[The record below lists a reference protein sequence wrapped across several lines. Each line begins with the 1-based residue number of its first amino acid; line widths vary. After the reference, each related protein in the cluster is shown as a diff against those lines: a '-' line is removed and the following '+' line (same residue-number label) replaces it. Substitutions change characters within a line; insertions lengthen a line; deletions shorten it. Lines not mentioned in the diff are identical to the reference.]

1 MMNVFVAGVTVGAAL
16 LGCAQAGALDSPL
29 EEVESASQALSGHE
43 SRLVQAGADL
53 LLLGVT
59 SDDHALYQDGESVYA
74 TALDPGATRQ
84 LVARVPAGNT
94 AFVYTVGEVAF
105 CWTNPDRTV
114 PGFGVSPLVVWSAA
128 SGAHEASAASPIGTF
143 ATSASA
149 DGRTVLF
156 PTNSNADGTV
166 GDIEIAATDLSERAT
181 LLGDVPMGF
190 PQGPCRPFAAFVGR
204 RDRSHPVALHCEGG
218 ASSATLSS
226 WEGGERFDLLGGV
239 ATPPFFTT
247 DPEGDSFFTT
257 LAGSGHPVV
266 VSETGEETVLDEV
279 PSRRGFFAKGGA
291 VVYTAQTDAGV
302 ELRRAS
308 PGDCPEVETLA
319 GQVAGVLTV
328 LAGSRVITDP
338 WTSPD
343 GRQVPFFSQRDPAT
357 GLTDVRV
364 VDSSRGGPPRLL
376 DSQTRN
382 LLGGPPF
389 SADSRHF
396 LFTRFDVSTGA
407 SPHFAA
413 GPDGARQIS
422 DEDGWSYQPAFGSL
436 VSFNDNVQ
444 VEANFA
450 DWTADLKVVD
460 LGDPTSEPRL
470 IAPGAH
476 LTYFS
481 SHRGRRLAFTTDLPD
496 VEAGL
501 YSARASE

>member
-1 MMNVFVAGVTVGAAL
+1 LSAAL
-16 LGCAQAGALDSPL
+16 LGCAQPGELDSPL
-29 EEVESASQALSGHE
+29 EEVRSESQALAGRD
-43 SRLVQAGADL
+43 SRLIQAGADL
-53 LLLGVT
+53 VLLGVT
-59 SDDHALYQDGESVYA
+59 SDDHALYQDGESIYA
-74 TALDPGATRQ
+74 TALEAGATRQ
-84 LVARVPAGNT
+84 LVAQVPAGNT
-94 AFVYTVGEVAF
+94 AFVYTVGKVAF

-128 SGAHEASAASPIGTF
+128 SGPHEASAASPIGTF

-149 DGRTVLF
+149 DDRTVLF

-190 PQGPCRPFAAFVGR
+190 PLGPCRPFAAFVGR
-204 RDRSHPVALHCEGG
+204 NDRSHPVALHCEGG

-239 ATPPFFTT
+239 ATPPFFTA
-247 DPEGDSFFTT
+247 DPEGESFFTT

-266 VSETGEETVLDEV
+266 VSASGEETVLDEV
-279 PSRRGFFAKGGA
+279 PSRLGFFAKSGA
-291 VVYTAQTDAGV
+291 VVYTARTAAGV

-308 PGDCPEVETLA
+308 PDDCPEVETVA
-319 GQVAGVLTV
+319 GGVAGVLTV
-328 LAGSRVITDP
+328 LAGSRVITDA

-343 GRQVPFFSQRDPAT
+343 GRQVPYFGQRDPAT
-357 GLTDVRV
+357 GLTDVRL
-364 VDSSRGGPPRLL
+364 VDAFRRREPRSA
-376 DSQTRN
+376 DSQARN
-382 LLGGPPF
+382 ALGGPPF
-389 SADSRHF
+389 SADSKHS

-407 SPHFAA
+407 SHHFAFGEA
-413 GPDGARQIS
+413 GARQIS
-422 DEDGWSYQPAFGSL
+422 DANGWSYQPASGSL

-444 VEANFA
+444 VAPRFA
-450 DWTADLKVVD
+450 DWTADLKVID

-470 IAPGAH
+470 IAPAAH

-496 VEAGL
+496 VPAGL
-501 YSARASE
+501 YSARAKE

>member
-1 MMNVFVAGVTVGAAL
+1 MNVFFAGVTFGAAL
-16 LGCAQAGALDSPL
+16 LGCAQVDALDPPL
-29 EEVESASQALSGHE
+29 EDVSSESQGLSGQGHQ
-43 SRLVQAGADL
+43 LIQAGAHL

-59 SDDHALYQDGESVYA
+59 SDDHALYQDGETVYA
-74 TALDPGATRQ
+74 TALRAGATRQ
-84 LVARVPAGNT
+84 LVGQVPAGNT

-105 CWTNPDRTV
+105 CWTNPDRSI

-156 PTNSNADGTV
+156 PTNGNADGSV
-166 GDIEIAATDLSERAT
+166 GDIEIAATDLSQRAT

-190 PQGPCRPFAAFVGR
+190 PFGPCRPFAAFVGR

-226 WEGGERFDLLGGV
+226 WEDGERLDLLGGV

-247 DPEGDSFFTT
+247 DVSGNSFFTT

-266 VSETGEETVLDEV
+266 VSASGEETVLDEV
-279 PSRRGFFAKGGA
+279 PSRLGFFARGGA
-291 VVYTAQTDAGV
+291 VVYTARTAAGV

-308 PGDCPEVETLA
+308 PDDCPEVETLA
-319 GQVAGVLTV
+319 GGVAGVLTV
-328 LAGSRVITDP
+328 LAGSKVITDA

-343 GRQVPFFSQRDPAT
+343 GLQVPFFSQRDPAT
-357 GLTDVRV
+357 GLTDVQL
-364 VDSSRGGPPRLL
+364 VDALRGGVPRSA
-376 DSQTRN
+376 DSQARN
-382 LLGGPPF
+382 ALSGPPF
-389 SADSRHF
+389 SADSKHS

-407 SPHFAA
+407 SHHFAF
-413 GPDGARQIS
+413 GEGGARQIS
-422 DEDGWSYQPAFGSL
+422 DANGWSYQPGHGAL

-444 VEANFA
+444 VAPSFA
-450 DWTADLKVVD
+450 DWTSDLKVID
-460 LGDPTSEPRL
+460 LGDQASSARL

-481 SHRGRRLAFTTDLPD
+481 SHRGRRLAFTTDHPD
-496 VEAGL
+496 VAPGL
-501 YSARASE
+501 YSARAHE

>member
-1 MMNVFVAGVTVGAAL
+1 MMNVFFAGMTCAAL
-16 LGCAQAGALDSPL
+16 LGCAQAGELDLPL
-29 EEVESASQALSGHE
+29 EEMGSESQALSGQEH
-43 SRLVQAGADL
+43 RLVQAGEHL

-74 TALDPGATRQ
+74 TALEAGATRQ
-84 LVARVPAGNT
+84 LVAQVPAGNT

-149 DGRTVLF
+149 DGRTVLY

-166 GDIEIAATDLSERAT
+166 GDLEIAATDLSERAT
-181 LLGDVPMGF
+181 LLAGVPMGF
-190 PQGPCRPFAAFVGR
+190 PFGPCRPFAAFVGR

-226 WEGGERFDLLGGV
+226 WEDGERLDLLGGV

-247 DPEGDSFFTT
+247 NVSGNSFFTT

-266 VSETGEETVLDEV
+266 VSASGEETVLDEV
-279 PSRRGFFAKGGA
+279 PSRLGFFARGGA
-291 VVYTAQTDAGV
+291 VVYTARTAAGV

-308 PGDCPEVETLA
+308 PDCPDVETLA
-319 GQVAGVLTV
+319 GGVAGVLTV
-328 LAGSRVITDP
+328 LAGSQVITDA

-343 GRQVPFFSQRDPAT
+343 GLQVPFFSQRDPAT
-357 GLTDVRV
+357 GLTDVQL
-364 VDSSRGGPPRLL
+364 VDALRGGAPRSA
-376 DSQTRN
+376 DSQARN
-382 LLGGPPF
+382 ALSGPPF
-389 SADSRHF
+389 SADSKHA

-407 SPHFAA
+407 SHHFAF
-413 GPDGARQIS
+413 GEGGARQIS
-422 DEDGWSYQPAFGSL
+422 DANGWSYQPAHGAL

-444 VEANFA
+444 VAPVFA

-460 LGDPTSEPRL
+460 LRDQTSEPRL
-470 IAPGAH
+470 IAPAAH

-496 VEAGL
+496 VEPGL
-501 YSARASE
+501 YSAKANE